1 MSVNGAR
8 GRGAK
13 IMNPRG
19 FLRNAGYGALGG
31 AMLAAATPRASAF
44 AFANE
49 AHFYAQID
57 ELAMVA

>member
-1 MSVNGAR
+1 MDRRS
-8 GRGAK
+8 
-13 IMNPRG
+13 
-19 FLRNAGYGALGG
+19 FLQNAGYAALGG